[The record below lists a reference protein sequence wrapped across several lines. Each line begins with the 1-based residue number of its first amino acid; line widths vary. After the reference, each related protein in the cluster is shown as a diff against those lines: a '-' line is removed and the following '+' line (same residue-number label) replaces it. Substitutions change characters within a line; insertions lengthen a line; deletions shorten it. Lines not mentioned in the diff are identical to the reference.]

1 MVKIFFARER
11 RINFW
16 LIVLLCVTALNPF
29 VTTPLRAGTPDQ
41 KLTLQDIFASNKF
54 RGKSLGEIHWMN
66 DGRRFSYL
74 DFDTVSKSR
83 SIWMYSVK
91 TKSRSLFINGSELR
105 EETSDSGFSISNYI
119 WSPNEDKILFTG
131 IVPARTLESGGNFYL
146 YDLATKKFSQIT
158 NSKEEQRNVAFS
170 PDGKMIGF
178 VRANN
183 LFVMDLATKKETQL
197 TFDGAEHIIN
207 GQFDWVYQEEFAI
220 IRGWHW
226 SPDSKRIAFWHLD
239 ENRVPEYTIT
249 EWDSLHLKL
258 IHQRY
263 PKAGD
268 PNSIVKIGIVDI
280 ATGNT
285 AWADMEHG
293 AKGGIGSNDD
303 IYIPRIEWTKD
314 NNTLAIE
321 KLNRAQNELEL
332 LFADASTGST
342 KLILTEKAE
351 KSQSSTL
358 SGGWIDIRDDLTF
371 LKNNQFIWSSERDG
385 YLHFYLYDK
394 NGKLVN
400 QITKGQWQIDGYYGV
415 DEHAKMLYYSSTET
429 SPLQRQI
436 FRIRLDGT
444 KKEQLTHIDG
454 VHTATFSAD
463 HKFFLDHYS
472 NLTTPPRI
480 ELRNDDGKEI
490 DEVVSGEIP
499 ALKEYALPKTR
510 LISFMTSDGVSLNA
524 SITTPA
530 DFDSTQPQAGKKY
543 PVLFYVYGGPG
554 SQLVTDSWNRDMM
567 WNTYLTQHGYIL
579 FTVDNRGTGARGRD
593 FEQIVFHHLGKWE
606 VHDQIEGAKYLATL
620 PYVDKDRIG
629 IWGWSYGGYMASMVI
644 LHGADYFKTAV
655 AVAPVTHWKFYDTI
669 YTERYMGTPEENP
682 EGYEESAPLND
693 AAELKG
699 NFLLIH
705 GTSDDNVHFQN
716 SADFVTALHNANK
729 QFSFMIYPDK
739 NHSIY
744 GGNTRW
750 NLFTLITDFI
760 LEKL

>member
-1 MVKIFFARER
+1 MREVKSF
-11 RINFW
+11 
-16 LIVLLCVTALNPF
+16 LIVLFLAGAALAPKGD
-29 VTTPLRAGTPDQ
+29 LHAGVPEK
-41 KLTLQDIFASNKF
+41 KLTLQDIFASSKF
-54 RGKSLGEIHWMN
+54 RGKSLAEIHWMH
-66 DGRRFSYL
+66 DGKRFSYL
-74 DFDTVSKSR
+74 DYDSVSKSR
-83 SIWMYSVK
+83 SMWIYSVK
-91 TKSRSLFINGSELR
+91 TKSRSVFLKGSDLKKGG
-105 EETSDSGFSISNYI
+105 DSSEFSMRNYI

-131 IVPARTLESGGNFYL
+131 IVPARTLESGGNFSM
-146 YDLATKKFSQIT
+146 YDLATKKFSQLT
-158 NSKEEQRNVAFS
+158 NSSEEQKNIAFS
-170 PDGKMIGF
+170 PDGTMIGF

-220 IRGWHW
+220 ISGWRW
-226 SPDSKRIAFWHLD
+226 SPDSKRIAFWRLD

-268 PNSIVKIGIVDI
+268 PNSIVKIGIADV
-280 ATGNT
+280 AAGKVV
-285 AWADMEHG
+285 WADVEHG
-293 AKGGIGSNDD
+293 AKGGSGNDDD
-303 IYIPRIEWTKD
+303 IYIPRIQWTQD
-314 NNTLAIE
+314 NNMLAIE
-321 KLNRAQNELEL
+321 KLNRAQNKLDL

-342 KLILTEKAE
+342 KLILTENADK
-351 KSQSSTL
+351 
-358 SGGWIDIRDDLTF
+358 WIDIRDDLTF

-415 DEHAKMLYYSSTET
+415 DERSKTLYYSSTET
-429 SPLQRQI
+429 SPLERQI

-444 KKEQLTHIDG
+444 HKEQLTQIDG

-472 NLTTPPRI
+472 NLTTPPCI
-480 ELRNDDGKEI
+480 VLRNDDGKEI
-490 DEVVSGEIP
+490 DKVVSGEIP
-499 ALKEYALPKTR
+499 ALKEYALPATK
-510 LISFMTSDGVSLNA
+510 LISFTTSDGVSLNA
-524 SITTPA
+524 SITVPE
-530 DFDSTQPQAGKKY
+530 DFDSTKKY

-567 WNTYLTQHGYIL
+567 WNTYLTEHGYIL

-593 FEQIVFHHLGKWE
+593 FEQVVFHHLGKWE
-606 VHDQIEGAKYLATL
+606 VHDQIEGAKYLAAL
-620 PYVDKDRIG
+620 PYVDKGRIG

-739 NHSIY
+739 NHSIF

-750 NLFTLITDFI
+750 NLFTLITNFI

>member
-1 MVKIFFARER
+1 MRKVKAFVVRQMCVSLWLMVSLVF
-11 RINFW
+11 
-16 LIVLLCVTALNPF
+16 VSALNLFASAP
-29 VTTPLRAGTPDQ
+29 VRE
-41 KLTLQDIFASNKF
+41 LTLRDIFSSNKF

-66 DGRRFSYL
+66 DGKRFSYL

-83 SIWMYSVK
+83 SIWLYSVK
-91 TKSRSLFINGSELR
+91 TKSRLLFLNGSELR
-105 EETSDSGFSISNYI
+105 EEASDSGFSISNYI

-146 YDLATKKFSQIT
+146 YDLASKKFSQIT
-158 NSKEEQRNVAFS
+158 NSNEEQKNVAFS

-220 IRGWHW
+220 ISGWRW
-226 SPDSKRIAFWHLD
+226 SPDSKRIAFWRLD

-268 PNSIVKIGIVDI
+268 PNSIVKIGIADI
-280 ATGNT
+280 ASGKVV
-285 AWADMEHG
+285 WAD
-293 AKGGIGSNDD
+293 IGNDD
-303 IYIPRIEWTKD
+303 NVYIPRIQWTKD

-342 KLILTEKAE
+342 KLILTE
-351 KSQSSTL
+351 T
-358 SGGWIDIRDDLTF
+358 SGKWIDIRDDLTF
-371 LKNNQFIWSSERDG
+371 LKNNQFIWSSDRDG

-394 NGKLVN
+394 NGNLVN

-415 DEHAKMLYYSSTET
+415 DEHSKMLYYSSTET

-454 VHTATFSAD
+454 MHSATFSSD
-463 HKFFLDHYS
+463 YKYFLDHYS
-472 NLTTPPRI
+472 NLATPPRI
-480 ELRNDDGKEI
+480 VLRNDDGKEI

-499 ALKEYALPKTR
+499 ALKEYALPKTQ
-510 LISFMTSDGVSLNA
+510 LVSFMTSDGVSLNA

-530 DFDSTQPQAGKKY
+530 DFDSSKKY

-567 WNTYLTQHGYIL
+567 WNTYLAQHGYIL

-593 FEQIVFHHLGKWE
+593 FEQIVYHHLGKWE
-606 VHDQIEGAKYLATL
+606 VHDQIEGAKYLAAL
-620 PYVDKDRIG
+620 PYIDKDRIG

-644 LHGADYFKTAV
+644 LHGADYFKTAI

-682 EGYEESAPLND
+682 EGYEESAPLN
-693 AAELKG
+693 AADKLKG

-744 GGNTRW
+744 GGNTRL
-750 NLFTLITDFI
+750 NLFTLITNFI

>member
-1 MVKIFFARER
+1 MRKTKVVLFA
-11 RINFW
+11 
-16 LIVLLCVTALNPF
+16 LLCAVTLNPF
-29 VTTPLRAGTPDQ
+29 IAHRLRAATPDQ
-41 KLTLQDIFASNKF
+41 KLTLQDVFASNKF
-54 RGKSLGEIHWMN
+54 KGKSLGEIHWMN
-66 DGRRFSYL
+66 DGKRFSYL

-91 TKSRSLFINGSELR
+91 TKSRSLFLSGSELKQ
-105 EETSDSGFSISNYI
+105 DAGDPGFSISNYI

-146 YDLATKKFSQIT
+146 YDLASKKFSQIT
-158 NSKEEQRNVAFS
+158 NSNEEQKNVAFS

-220 IRGWHW
+220 ISGWRW
-226 SPDSKRIAFWHLD
+226 SPDSKRIAFWRLD

-268 PNSIVKIGIVDI
+268 PNSIVKIGIADI
-280 ATGNT
+280 ASGKVV
-285 AWADMEHG
+285 WAD
-293 AKGGIGSNDD
+293 IGNDD
-303 IYIPRIEWTKD
+303 NVYIPRIQWTKD

-342 KLILTEKAE
+342 KLILTE
-351 KSQSSTL
+351 T
-358 SGGWIDIRDDLTF
+358 SGKWIDIRDDLTF
-371 LKNNQFIWSSERDG
+371 LKNNQFIWSSDRDG

-394 NGKLVN
+394 NGNLVN

-415 DEHAKMLYYSSTET
+415 DEHSKMLYYSSTET

-454 VHTATFSAD
+454 MHSATFSSD
-463 HKFFLDHYS
+463 YKYFLDHYS
-472 NLTTPPRI
+472 NLATPPRI
-480 ELRNDDGKEI
+480 VLRNDDGKEI

-499 ALKEYALPKTR
+499 ALKEYALPKTQ
-510 LISFMTSDGVSLNA
+510 LVSFMTSDGVSLNA

-530 DFDSTQPQAGKKY
+530 DFDSSKKY

-567 WNTYLTQHGYIL
+567 WNTYLAQHGYIL

-593 FEQIVFHHLGKWE
+593 FEQIVYHHLGKWD
-606 VHDQIEGAKYLATL
+606 VHDQIEGAKYLAAL
-620 PYVDKDRIG
+620 PYIDKDRIG

-644 LHGADYFKTAV
+644 LHGADYFKTAI

-682 EGYEESAPLND
+682 EGYEESAPLN
-693 AAELKG
+693 AADKLKG

-744 GGNTRW
+744 GGNTRL
-750 NLFTLITDFI
+750 NLFTLITNFI